1 MNFKTNEASAQLLI
15 ALGFKETTEKVFP
28 KFNAKIQTEGYDAN
42 GMKREF
48 AFSRKDYIT
57 FNYISIQGWGRFSF
71 IEGVQIN
78 PDKLRL
84 LLLLIKLY
92 PKNRRETIDTLK
104 NRIRRVRFHK
114 RYRPLRLFDEAFW
127 CRYLEADI
135 EIHDLLIKYGFDI
148 NAMRFEPLQE
158 K

>member
-1 MNFKTNEASAQLLI
+1 MNFKTNEVSAQLLI
-15 ALGFKETTEKVFP
+15 DLGFKETTEKVFP
-28 KFNAKIQTEGYDAN
+28 KFSARIQVKGYDASN
-42 GMKREF
+42 MKREF
-48 AFSRKDYIT
+48 DFNRKDYIT

-71 IEGVQIN
+71 IGGVQPNADDI
-78 PDKLRL
+78 RL
-84 LLLLIKLY
+84 FLLLIKLY

-127 CRYLEADI
+127 CRYLEADR
-135 EIHDLLIKYGFDI
+135 EIHDLLIEYGFDI

-158 K
+158 E